1 MKIIASVTRSLG
13 ILLVL
18 LGCAAPCTASADD
31 LSRPITL
38 VATPRLENSEF
49 SETVLFAAPLPNG
62 MHIGFIVN
70 RPSNVALA
78 TAFPEHVASRKV
90 VDPVYIG
97 GPVLPGR
104 VFAVV
109 RTPPKDAENLL
120 QLMPG
125 LVLAMDRAAIDRIIE
140 TTPND
145 ARYFVG
151 LLVWQPG
158 ELDEEVRAGA
168 WEVSPAD
175 ASAVFSTHPE
185 MLWKTLLH
193 GGVRLEARWHANG
206 SILAETL
213 ARSNSDKRARSA
225 G

>member
-1 MKIIASVTRSLG
+1 MKITVSLMRYLG
-13 ILLVL
+13 TLLAVL
-18 LGCAAPCTASADD
+18 VCAAACTASPTD
-31 LSRPITL
+31 LTRPITL
-38 VATPRLENSEF
+38 VATPRLASSEF

-78 TAFPEHVASRKV
+78 TAFPEHVPSRKV
-90 VDPVYIG
+90 VDPVYVG

-109 RTPPKDAENLL
+109 RTPPKDAENVL

-125 LVLAMDRAAIDRIIE
+125 LVLAMDGDAIDRIIE

-145 ARYFVG
+145 ARYLAG
-151 LLVWQPG
+151 LIVWQPG

-185 MLWKTLLH
+185 MLWKTLVH

-206 SILAETL
+206 SILAESL
-213 ARSNSDKRARSA
+213 AKSNPDKRARSA